1 MVSARDH
8 GRGADPLSDSEDSRA
23 RARKRPAAS
32 SPGCSR
38 KVKKRRRESSSG
50 AKGHGA
56 VAGGATRSVDGRRKN
71 KRLEA
76 VRRPRSHHSSDDG
89 WLRRSGHGG
98 GDRARR
104 DAAPA
109 RQVGA
114 FAASSSRSRNGDRG
128 KVAAKHAASVVS
140 EDSVEEGDGEEM
152 EGTSSDDNGR
162 FGRRVRHDAAV
173 ASRNR
178 SRSGGRRT
186 RTVVTDDSGDDDED
200 EETGSSDDN
209 DEESRDDEEEDVMKG
224 TNTDGDSGDS
234 DEEEEGVMR
243 GMNKDDESDDN
254 EEEEDV
260 DSEDDDDAV
269 MRRNNEGKSKENVD
283 VMKGKNNENNNGN
296 SNGRCK
302 SVEKEA
308 GGEDDGNSTHDD
320 SSDAN
325 ADEEESNDTTQT
337 ETEEEEEEEEEEE
350 SDEAGQDRRVASSR
364 NGETGQDSTHDDS
377 SDANADEEESNDT
390 TQTETETEEEEA
402 TEEEEKEESDGAGQD
417 RRVASS
423 RNGETGQDPRVA
435 PSSNGE
441 ASGRT
446 RRAVDG
452 LPRVGRRKF
461 EGMWL
466 VEEADT
472 TTPPPGRGLSK
483 RTRSHLSCSNK
494 KLLKLG
500 SVTKPVLLDTSS
512 SGSESEPEEVVPPP
526 QPSSWAA
533 EDGSA
538 GEGRR
543 PAKKKTRRCW
553 QQIAQGGR
561 SENDNSDDPDDDRT
575 PPRKARKGPSSSKPK
590 IGASNRQQT
599 AAKAGGKT
607 HHGSSTNPRRFFKTR
622 AANAADGRGLQDD
635 ICFQK
640 SSLSH
645 RKGKRQAEEDIPAN
659 DLLASIFDGIP
670 SYLDGS
676 APADA
681 QGGGCDT
688 MPLVFKFGEEAEVKS
703 EHDELED
710 QLWEDCDFALQDVN
724 ANAHSSEEVEES
736 QGQDIPAD
744 QKTLCSQGKHDLVT
758 NDQIGTWCRHCPFL
772 LEIKYVMAPMGNCS
786 AEREPTLAR
795 ELNIDIINGILT
807 TMGYEGEYVIGSHKS
822 GPVWNLIPGVR
833 EDMFPHQQEAFEF
846 LWKKLAGGIDIEQ
859 VKQIVETDALSG
871 CVISHAPGTGK
882 TRLAIT
888 FVQSYLE
895 LFPQCFPVII
905 APKGMLDTWETEF
918 RKWNVKIP
926 FHVLSSSDIHWH
938 GDMTVERLASN
949 DKEFARK
956 LSINSIDWN
965 YMRAL
970 KLRSWAE
977 GSSIVG
983 LSYSLFRNLTKGEG
997 NDADKVRQLLFQR
1010 PDLLILDEGHTPRN
1024 KETNIWKALAKVRTK
1039 KRIILSGTPFQNS
1052 FEELHSIMRLLLP
1065 GNDEATGFL
1074 NSLKL
1079 NSITDKRVDEIRKK
1093 LDPFVHIHNGDIL
1106 NKSLKG
1112 FRESVVIL
1120 NPLPSQKRI
1129 LAEMEKHKG
1138 STLDLEYKISLA
1150 SVHPSLVAGM
1160 KNLPEEVTSVVDQLP
1175 LERLRLKPSEGVKT
1189 RFVYEVVR
1197 LCQAL
1202 KERVLVFS
1210 QFLQPLDLI
1219 MEQLRR
1225 EFNWTKGK
1233 EILVMSGHVSSK
1245 TRKPLMAAF
1254 NDMESEAKVMLAS
1267 TKACGEGIT
1276 LVGASRVVLLDVV
1289 WNPSVGRQAVGRAY
1303 RIGQQKVVH
1312 SYNLIA
1318 EGTQEK
1324 AKYDSQTKKDQM
1336 SKMLFSS
1343 EPQPVE
1349 CNPSSEFISNDRIL
1363 EKMTED
1369 ENMKEMF
1376 VDILPSQWL

>member
-1 MVSARDH
+1 MPKPPPLLEVPRRKTVPRIDILDDDDDDASGAKGGRSGSPERGEGGRRVKGGRSGRSERGHGGGRAKGDRSGSRESVREGPSVGGRAAVRSPPPRRNPVTASRPSTVRFGASNPTSIKLDSDEEDIRDRHSNMVSARDH

-56 VAGGATRSVDGRRKN
+56 VAGVATRSVDGRRKN

-402 TEEEEKEESDGAGQD
+402 TEEEEEEESDGAGQD

-452 LPRVGRRKF
+452 LPRVRRRKF

-997 NDADKVRQLLFQR
+997 NDADK
-1010 PDLLILDEGHTPRN
+1010 
-1024 KETNIWKALAKVRTK
+1024 
-1039 KRIILSGTPFQNS
+1039 
-1052 FEELHSIMRLLLP
+1052 
-1065 GNDEATGFL
+1065 
-1074 NSLKL
+1074 
-1079 NSITDKRVDEIRKK
+1079 
-1093 LDPFVHIHNGDIL
+1093 
-1106 NKSLKG
+1106 
-1112 FRESVVIL
+1112 
-1120 NPLPSQKRI
+1120 KRI

-1336 SKMLFSS
+1336 SKMLFSMAIKRIDLCVG
-1343 EPQPVE
+1343 EPVY
-1349 CNPSSEFISNDRIL
+1349 L
-1363 EKMTED
+1363 
-1369 ENMKEMF
+1369 
-1376 VDILPSQWL
+1376 W